1 VQLALSSGVLRRRG
15 GQALAARSAGRAGG
29 RSGFSSRA
37 AAPRAAPQRSA
48 AAPNVT
54 NVVVAP
60 PMFSPFGGFGYGFS
74 PFGFGFGMPVR
85 SSHFATIAI
94 FPPFSLKSGDE
105 RKSKWCPHAH
115 D

>member
-1 VQLALSSGVLRRRG
+1 
-15 GQALAARSAGRAGG
+15 
-29 RSGFSSRA
+29 
-37 AAPRAAPQRSA
+37 
-48 AAPNVT
+48 
-54 NVVVAP
+54 
-60 PMFSPFGGFGYGFS
+60 MFSPFGGFGYGFS